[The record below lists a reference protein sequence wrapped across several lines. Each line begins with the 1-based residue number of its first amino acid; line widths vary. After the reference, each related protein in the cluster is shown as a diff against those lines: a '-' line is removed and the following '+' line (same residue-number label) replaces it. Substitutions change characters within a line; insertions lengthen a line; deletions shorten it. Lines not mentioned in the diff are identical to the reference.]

1 MPRAHGSGD
10 SEVLEMVQIRRKT
23 NEAKGSPT
31 IGRRVGGEI
40 ETVGVAAVPDDQ
52 RVQTPRQMFIV
63 WLMAS
68 ASATTPL
75 IGALLFKFGLTDL
88 IIAIVAGFLI
98 GFIPAG
104 LFSEMGRQ
112 VPLTGLVVAR
122 KTYGWD
128 GSLLFSVLFSV
139 VNLGWFGLNTE
150 VGAEILAAITH
161 SPVDLWD
168 VVVGALQLI
177 LVLFGMKWL
186 ERFYRYT
193 VLVLIAAYLALTIY
207 LVTHFTLHYPHQTTP
222 TNWGFAL
229 STVLTFS
236 ILAWTYK
243 LSTTS
248 RFAVPS
254 ARTGGTRASYFLAPS
269 VGIML
274 AVLVFGI
281 LGAYSNQAT
290 GNWNIALLGSSISGW
305 GFVAA
310 VGAALA
316 VIHTNAMNLYP
327 STVDLLVAL
336 NNIRKPTRWEQ
347 PLATI
352 GLGILGTVLAIAGI
366 LDHVQTLI
374 SDAGDI
380 IIPFTFVM
388 LVDWL
393 YVQRRRTPA
402 AAFFVPPR
410 RLSDRVVPSAIVAVA
425 VGFVLGFWGD
435 KFLPGFFYNTLP
447 LPVVAGLV
455 AAALYG
461 AAAALWPP
469 PQAAVPAAADASASP
484 AAQEGSA

>member
-1 MPRAHGSGD
+1 MVHMRHGTDETES
-10 SEVLEMVQIRRKT
+10 R
-23 NEAKGSPT
+23 T
-31 IGRRVGGEI
+31 IGGRVGGEI
-40 ETVGVAAVPDDQ
+40 ETVGVAPVPDDQ
-52 RVQTPRQMFIV
+52 RVQTPTQMFIV

-75 IGALLFKFGLTDL
+75 IGALLFKFGLTDM
-88 IIAIVAGFLI
+88 IIAIAASWLI

-104 LFSEMGRQ
+104 LFSEMGRE
-112 VPLTGLVVAR
+112 VPLSALVVAR
-122 KTYGWD
+122 KSYGWD
-128 GSLLFSVLFSV
+128 GSLLFSVLFSL

-161 SPVDLWD
+161 SSVYLWD
-168 VVVGALQLI
+168 VIVGGLQVI

-193 VLVLIAAYLALTIY
+193 VLLLIAAYLALTIY
-207 LVTHFTLHYPHQTTP
+207 LVTHFTLHYPGQTAQM
-222 TNWGFAL
+222 NWGTAL

-248 RFAVPS
+248 RFARPS
-254 ARTGGTRASYFLAPS
+254 SQTGGTRASYFLAPS

-274 AVLVFGI
+274 AVLLFGI

-310 VGAALA
+310 IGAALA

-327 STVDLLVAL
+327 STVDLLVAI
-336 NNIRKPTRWEQ
+336 NNVRKPSRWQQ

-352 GLGILGTVLAIAGI
+352 GLGVLGTVLAIAGI

-402 AAFFVPPR
+402 AAFYDHPR
-410 RLSDRVVPSAIVAVA
+410 RLTDRFVPSAIVAVA
-425 VGFVLGFWGD
+425 IGFVFGFWGQD
-435 KFLPGFFYNTLP
+435 FMPGFFYNTLP
-447 LPVVAGLV
+447 LPVVAGV
-455 AAALYG
+455 ISAILYG
-461 AAAALWPP
+461 AAAACWPP
-469 PQAAVPAAADASASP
+469 PQAASRQPAVADAVPGTVPGAPAAEQETAS
-484 AAQEGSA
+484 

>member
-1 MPRAHGSGD
+1 MALGHRTG
-10 SEVLEMVQIRRKT
+10 ER
-23 NEAKGSPT
+23 EAPST

-40 ETVGVAAVPDDQ
+40 ETVGVAPVPDNQ

-88 IIAIVAGFLI
+88 IIAIVASFLI
-98 GFIPAG
+98 GVIPAG
-104 LFSEMGRQ
+104 LFSEMGRE
-112 VPLTGLVVAR
+112 VPLSALVVAR

-128 GSLLFSVLFSV
+128 GSLLFSVLFSL

-150 VGAEILAAITH
+150 VGAQILSAITH
-161 SPVDLWD
+161 SSVYLWD
-168 VVVGALQLI
+168 VIVGALQVV

-193 VLVLIAAYLALTIY
+193 VLILIAAYLALTIY
-207 LVTHFTLHYPHQTTP
+207 LVTHFTLHYPGQTEQI
-222 TNWGFAL
+222 NWGSAL
-229 STVLTFS
+229 TTVLTFS

-254 ARTGGTRASYFLAPS
+254 SKTGGTRASYFLAAP

-281 LGAYSNQAT
+281 LGTYSNQAT
-290 GNWNIALLGSSISGW
+290 GNWNIALLGSSITGW

-310 VGAALA
+310 IGAALA

-336 NNIRKPTRWEQ
+336 NNVRPPARWQQ
-347 PLATI
+347 PVATI
-352 GLGILGTVLAIAGI
+352 TLGILGTILAIAGI

-393 YVQRRRTPA
+393 YVQRKRTPA
-402 AAFFVPPR
+402 TAFFNHPR
-410 RLSDRVVPSAIVAVA
+410 NLADRVVPSAIIAVA
-425 VGFVLGFWGD
+425 IGFVFAFWGQD
-435 KFLPGFFYNTLP
+435 FMPGFFYNTLP
-447 LPVVAGLV
+447 LPVVAGV
-455 AAALYG
+455 ISAILYG
-461 AAAALWPP
+461 LAAHFWRP
-469 PQAAVPAAADASASP
+469 PQAALPATDVAGIAPDSP
-484 AAQEGSA
+484 AAQPGTAS

>member
-1 MPRAHGSGD
+1 
-10 SEVLEMVQIRRKT
+10 MVQIRHRT
-23 NEAKGSPT
+23 DGTQGPPT
-31 IGRRVGGEI
+31 AIGRRVGGEI
-40 ETVGVAAVPDDQ
+40 ETVGVNPVPDDQ

-88 IIAIVAGFLI
+88 IIAIAASWLI

-104 LFSEMGRQ
+104 LFSEMGRE
-112 VPLTGLVVAR
+112 VPLSGLVVAR

-128 GSLLFSVLFSV
+128 GSLLFSVLFSL

-161 SPVDLWD
+161 SSVYLWD
-168 VVVGALQLI
+168 VIVGGLQLI

-193 VLVLIAAYLALTIY
+193 VLLLIAAYLALTIY
-207 LVTHFTLHYPHQTTP
+207 LVTHFTLRYPGQTAQI
-222 TNWGFAL
+222 NWGTAL

-236 ILAWTYK
+236 ILAWSYK

-254 ARTGGTRASYFLAPS
+254 AKTGGTRASYFLAPS

-274 AVLVFGI
+274 AVLVFGV
-281 LGAYSNQAT
+281 LGAYSNEAT
-290 GNWNIALLGSSISGW
+290 GNWNIALLGASISGW

-327 STVDLLVAL
+327 STVDLLVAI
-336 NNIRKPTRWEQ
+336 NNVRKPTRWQQ

-352 GLGILGTVLAIAGI
+352 GLGVLGTALAIAGI

-393 YVQRRRTPA
+393 YVQRRRTQA
-402 AAFFVPPR
+402 AAFFEHPR
-410 RLSDRVVPSAIVAVA
+410 RLAERVVPSAIAAVVA
-425 VGFVLGFWGD
+425 GFVLGFWGD
-435 KFLPGFFYNTLP
+435 EFLPGLFYNTLP
-447 LPVVAGLV
+447 LPVVAGV
-455 AAALYG
+455 IAAILYG
-461 AAAALWPP
+461 AAATLWRP
-469 PQAAVPAAADASASP
+469 PQAAVPAETVTSSAPGAP
-484 AAQEGSA
+484 AAQQGSAS